1 MHVLMISLD
10 GTILTEQIGNSRPRH
25 EFYAEQ
31 AGRISMVVCNR
42 RGSKPLSVYRSE
54 RVTAIPSN
62 SASYFH
68 YLLDG
73 YRMALQLAT
82 ESDQLVDVITTQ
94 DPFLTALIGL
104 RLRRK
109 LRVPVIM
116 QDHSSFLSSAQFAA
130 ERGRNRLLSW
140 LARWTLPRADAV
152 RVVNSA
158 ERSACVG
165 LGLAAEQVCT
175 IPLVFDMSPFLQA
188 QPDQAA
194 AWRTRIGVQADVPL
208 ILWAGRPV
216 TFKNLPLLLRAFRRV
231 RQAEP
236 QARLVLAGDLSNTDI
251 PARIAQ
257 LSLTDSVCLLGA
269 VAHHELPGLYQAASI
284 YALSSNYE
292 GLARVLLEAAAS
304 ALPIV
309 STRIIGIEDVIQQ
322 DQTGVLVPI
331 GDEAALADALI
342 TLIRNPEQRQR
353 LGSAARAHLLDA
365 FDEQRLLLK
374 WVGMWQRVAKGESAC
389 AS

>member
-10 GTILTEQIGNSRPRH
+10 ATILNEQIGNSRPRH
-25 EFYAEQ
+25 EFYAQQ

-42 RGSKPLSVYRSE
+42 RSGKRLAAYCSE
-54 RVTAIPSN
+54 RVTAIPTN

-73 YRMALQLAT
+73 YHAALKLAA
-82 ESDQLVDVITTQ
+82 ESDQPVDVITTQ

-104 RLRRK
+104 RLRSK

-130 ERGRNRLLSW
+130 ERGRNRLLTW
-140 LARWTLPRADAV
+140 VARWILPRADAV

-158 ERSACVG
+158 ERSACVQ
-165 LGLAAEQVCT
+165 LGIATEKVCT
-175 IPLVFDMSPFLQA
+175 IPLVFDLSPFLQA

-194 AWRTRIGVQADVPL
+194 AWRTRIGVAADDPL
-208 ILWAGRPV
+208 ILWVGRPV
-216 TFKNLPLLLRAFRRV
+216 AFKNLPLLLRAFRRV
-231 RQAEP
+231 HQAEP
-236 QARLVLAGDLSNTDI
+236 SARLVLAGDLSNTDF
-251 PARIAQ
+251 PAQIAQ
-257 LSLTDSVCLLGA
+257 LSLTDAVCLLGA
-269 VAHHELPGLYQAASI
+269 VAHHDLPGLYQAASI

-304 ALPIV
+304 GLPIV

-322 DQTGVLVPI
+322 DQTGLLVPL

-342 TLIRNPEQRQR
+342 TLIRNPVQRQQ
-353 LGSAARAHLLDA
+353 LGSAARAHLLEA
-365 FDEQRLLLK
+365 FDEQRLLHK
-374 WVGMWQRVAKGESAC
+374 WVSMWQRVAKGETAC